1 MATGDIVKFG
11 MLSSNGNTYRQK
23 STIEAYNNGYRGI
36 NYTNFN
42 FVDALDE
49 DDKWTWI
56 EANIDIGKIY
66 ICTSILKAGSYNQ
79 LQNVLNKNMNI
90 GGKTYQLILLTREQI
105 EEQVPISIARQIDFA
120 DNSGQVVNAYTCT
133 TQHWVIQWGRI
144 LEDAVYMCHFQSY
157 LDGWAHYS
165 EASNPGSND
174 TDYFGNYNYQDVG
187 ATTTAAGYI
196 PILKLINS
204 APTISGKDEK
214 LEDKTSAFSITYSVD
229 DADTTDELT
238 VTEKLNGRVIRSLKN
253 PVKGSAL
260 SLIVSEELFASLSM
274 GTANTI
280 EIEVTDG
287 SATSYRRYT
296 FVKTNSAPLI
306 NYSGQTDLGQLTSK
320 PSVTYSVSDNEGDTI
335 TVTEKLNGEV
345 IKQFTA
351 TSNTNY
357 TITLT
362 DEFWLTC
369 GKDTNTI
376 EISAS
381 DVNGGT
387 SYKYITFTRQVNKVQ
402 ITTKNAI
409 ETDAAATK
417 IMVSP
422 DWDKTGCTG
431 KVEVCNNGFD
441 ASPTWEDM
449 TTMAALNRPY
459 VFTNTTKTATRWG
472 IKVRLTLTKNEGYE
486 GEVAIYGFGGAFE

>member
-23 STIEAYNNGYRGI
+23 STIEAFRNGYGA
-36 NYTNFN
+36 FN
-42 FVDALDE
+42 ANKFCFVDAPNE

-66 ICTSILKAGSYNQ
+66 ICPSILYVGSYNQ
-79 LQNVLNKNMNI
+79 LQSVLNKNMSI

-105 EEQVPISIARQIDFA
+105 EEQVPISISRQIDFA
-120 DNSGQVVNAYTCT
+120 ENTGQYVNAYTCT
-133 TQHWVIQWGRI
+133 TQR
-144 LEDAVYMCHFQSY
+144 AVVQYGMFFEEAAYMCHFESY
-157 LDGWAHYS
+157 LDGWAHYN
-165 EASNPGSND
+165 ETSNPGSND
-174 TDYFGNYNYQDVG
+174 TDYFGNYNYQGTDVSS
-187 ATTTAAGYI
+187 TASGYI

-253 PVKGSAL
+253 PVKGSVL
-260 SLIVSEELFASLSM
+260 SLIINEELFASLSM
-274 GTANTI
+274 GTTNTI

-306 NYSGQTDLGQLTSK
+306 NYSGQSDLGQLTSK
-320 PSVTYSVSDNEGDTI
+320 PTITYSVSDNEGDTI

-345 IKQFTA
+345 INQFTA

-357 TITLT
+357 TINIT
-362 DEFWLTC
+362 DEFWLSC
-369 GKDTNTI
+369 GNGANTI
-376 EISAS
+376 EILAA
-381 DVNGGT
+381 DEFGGT
-387 SYKYITFTRQVNKVQ
+387 NTKSITFTRQVNKVQ

-409 ETDAAATK
+409 ETDVAATK

-459 VFTNTTKTATRWG
+459 VFTNKTKTAAKWG
-472 IKVRLTLTKNEGYE
+472 IKIRLTLTKNEGYE

>member
-23 STIEAYNNGYRGI
+23 STIEAYENGYSGF
-36 NYTNFN
+36 NYNNFN
-42 FVDALDE
+42 FVDALD
-49 DDKWTWI
+49 DDNKWTWI

-66 ICTSILKAGSYNQ
+66 ICTSILKVGSYNQ
-79 LQNVLNKNMNI
+79 IQNILNKNMSI

-120 DNSGQVVNAYTCT
+120 YYTRQTVEAYTCT
-133 TQHWVIQWGRI
+133 TQHWVIQFDRTM
-144 LEDAVYMCHFQSY
+144 EDGVYMCTFNQNS
-157 LDGWAHYS
+157 DGWTHYTVDS
-165 EASNPGSND
+165 PGTSD
-174 TDYFGNYNYQDVG
+174 TNYFGNYNYQNVE
-187 ATTTAAGYI
+187 ASSTSAGYI
-196 PILKLINS
+196 PILKLMNS
-204 APTISGKDEK
+204 TPTISGKDEK
-214 LEDKTSAFSITYSVD
+214 LEDKTSAFSIAYSID
-229 DADTTDELT
+229 DADTIDELT
-238 VTEKLNGRVIRSLKN
+238 VTEKLNGKVIRTLKN

-274 GTANTI
+274 GTTNTI

-296 FVKTNSAPLI
+296 FIKTNSAPLI
-306 NYSGQTDLGQLTSK
+306 NYSGQSDLGQLTSK
-320 PSVTYSVSDNEGDTI
+320 PTITYSVSDNEGDSI
-335 TVTEKLNGEV
+335 TVTEKLNDEV
-345 IKQFTA
+345 INQFTA
-351 TSNTNY
+351 TSNENY
-357 TITLT
+357 TITIT

-369 GKDTNTI
+369 GKNTNTI

-387 SYKYITFTRQVNKVQ
+387 SYKYITFKRQINKVQ
-402 ITTKNAI
+402 ITTKNPI
-409 ETDAAATK
+409 ETDVAATK

-459 VFTNTTKTATRWG
+459 VFTNKTKTAAKWG
-472 IKVRLTLTKNEGYE
+472 IKIRLTLTKNEGYT
-486 GEVAIYGFGGAFE
+486 GEVAIYGFGGAYE